1 MTNEL
6 KSRLS
11 KIMTLGNKLARTMD
25 RSAAFREAWTIIK
38 AGGLKIAVRGVTFG
52 NRQEALRRL
61 STYDPAQVRA
71 WLVPEPENPVDP
83 AAVSVMVMVNG
94 GRGAYCLGYVPRE
107 QTGTAA
113 VVRGRASVQ
122 VLPGT
127 TYGARVALAI

>member
-1 MTNEL
+1 MTSTQL
-6 KSRLS
+6 KS
-11 KIMTLGNKLARTMD
+11 KVMTLGNNLAARMD
-25 RSAAFREAWTIIK
+25 RSTAFREAWAIIK
-38 AGGLKIAVRGVTFG
+38 AGGLEIAVRGVTFG

-83 AAVSVMVMVNG
+83 TAVSVMVMVNG
-94 GRGAYCLGYVPRE
+94 GRGAYRLGYVPRE
-107 QTGTAA
+107 QTGTTA

-127 TYGARVALAI
+127 TYGARLALAI